1 MNTSM
6 RPSKSV
12 FIGFSTHF
20 VAKNVN
26 YEDRRYRLVSTGNT
40 YKVDSML
47 LPKEANRPLRV
58 QKDLQTAKQLI
69 ELLDHAKVYYF

>member
-1 MNTSM
+1 M

-12 FIGFSTHF
+12 FIGFSAHF